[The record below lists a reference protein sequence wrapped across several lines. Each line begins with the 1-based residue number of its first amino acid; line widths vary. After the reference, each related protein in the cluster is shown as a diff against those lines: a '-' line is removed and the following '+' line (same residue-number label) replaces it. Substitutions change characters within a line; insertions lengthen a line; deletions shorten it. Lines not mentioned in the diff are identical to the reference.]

1 MKTAQNS
8 DADGVQGQTVDSR
21 GENSNRLQR
30 WLKNIT
36 AAPNCYLV
44 LALLFFMLVNNTINA
59 TSVWMEIT
67 RDGQP
72 EFALWELF
80 VWEYSSLLANILLLP
95 LIFWIWQRYPLRFS
109 HPYRQ
114 LSMHIGV
121 SLLYAIGHV
130 VLMVGMR
137 EGVYSW
143 AGGNY
148 DFGPVLR
155 EFFYEYRK
163 DVWGYVFFLLVFNL
177 YHRIL
182 SRIAGEANI
191 IANSESE
198 EVAAPSAPPEHL
210 LVKKLDKEF
219 LVKINKVDWLEA
231 SGNYV
236 NLYMGERIYPLRSTL
251 SQLTAKLDSQF
262 TRIHRSHAVNHKAI
276 EHIQYSSSG
285 DGDVT
290 LKSGVT
296 LPISRRYKDQLKQKL
311 SV

>member
-8 DADGVQGQTVDSR
+8 GVDGVQGQAVDSR
-21 GENSNRLQR
+21 DENSPRLQR
-30 WLKNIT
+30 WLKKIT
-36 AAPNCYLV
+36 AAPNRFLL
-44 LALLFFMLVNNTINA
+44 LALLIYMVINNTINA

-80 VWEYSSLLANILLLP
+80 VWEYSSLLANFLLLP
-95 LIFWIWQRYPLRFS
+95 LIFWVWQRYPLRFS
-109 HPYRQ
+109 YPYRQ
-114 LSMHIGV
+114 LLMHAGV

-130 VLMVGMR
+130 SLMVAMR
-137 EGVYSW
+137 EGVYSL

-163 DVWGYVFFLLVFNL
+163 DVWGYVFFLLVFNI
-177 YHRIL
+177 YHRVL

-191 IANSESE
+191 IANSEAE
-198 EVAAPSAPPEHL
+198 EVTAPSALPEHL

-219 LVKINKVDWLEA
+219 LVKINEVDWLEA

-236 NLYMGERIYPLRSTL
+236 NLYVGERIYPLRSTL
-251 SQLTAKLDSQF
+251 SQLTTKLNSQF

-285 DGDVT
+285 DGEVT

-296 LPISRRYKDQLKQKL
+296 LPVSRRYKDQLKHKL